1 MIRENSVQ
9 SFGWLSIYDLHNCEF
24 PFTDKSYLQ
33 NFLKILVQDIM
44 DMKIIGT
51 PQFEYFEDNEYNRQ
65 RGLIGFSITTII
77 SLSSITIHI
86 CDIQKTV
93 YIDIFS
99 CCKLNKEI
107 KRQINE
113 LIKLV
118 FKPNVIKKKIIN
130 RGIY

>member
-1 MIRENSVQ
+1 M
-9 SFGWLSIYDLHNCEF
+9 SFGWLSIFDLNDCEF

-33 NFLKILVQDIM
+33 NFLKILIEDIM
-44 DMKIIGT
+44 EMKMIGT
-51 PQFEYFEDNEYNRQ
+51 PQFEYFEDNEYNRE

-86 CDIQKTV
+86 CDIQKTA

-99 CCKLNKEI
+99 CCKLNNEMK
-107 KRQINE
+107 KQITD

-118 FKPNVIKKKIIN
+118 FKPNGIKRKIIK
-130 RGIY
+130 RGIK